1 MTTLLICLWL
11 AGWIVGGAIVQ
22 ALVQEQPGESI
33 PIPVRVSEKNSLISP
48 NLPRY
53 R

>member
-22 ALVQEQPGESI
+22 TLTQEQQGESI
-33 PIPVRVSEKNSLISP
+33 PIPVQVSQKNNFISP
-48 NLPRY
+48 NLRRY